1 VTGEALQ
8 ARARLLGY
16 AGLIPFVAAAGGL
29 LMGPPALQA
38 LALRSLLAYGAIILS
53 FMGAVHWGLAMAS
66 TRDDAVTQLS
76 LSVLPG
82 LLGWVALL
90 LPAVPACLL
99 LLAGFTTLY
108 WFDLRAA
115 PRGAVPDWYPALR
128 LPLTTGVLLCLAL
141 ALWRLA

>member
-1 VTGEALQ
+1 VTTVALQ
-8 ARARLLGY
+8 ARARLLGF
-16 AGLIPFVAAAGGL
+16 AGLVPFVSAAGALFFGPAGL
-29 LMGPPALQA
+29 EA
-38 LALRSLLAYGAIILS
+38 LAMRSLLAYGAIILS

-66 TRDDAVTQLS
+66 TREDAVAQLS

-90 LPAVPACLL
+90 LPPTPACLL
-99 LLAGFTTLY
+99 LLVAFIALY

-128 LPLTTGVLLCLAL
+128 LPLTLGVVLCLSL
-141 ALWRLA
+141 TVWWLV

>member
-1 VTGEALQ
+1 VTAQALQ
-8 ARARLLGY
+8 VRARLLGF
-16 AGLIPFVAAAGGL
+16 AGLIPFVAAAGVLVFGPAGL
-29 LMGPPALQA
+29 EA

-53 FMGAVHWGLAMAS
+53 FMGAVHWGLAMS
-66 TRDDAVTQLS
+66 SSRDDAVAQLS

-99 LLAGFTTLY
+99 LLAGFAGLY

-128 LPLTTGVLLCLAL
+128 LPLTTGVLLCLAV

>member
-1 VTGEALQ
+1 MPAEALQ

-16 AGLIPFVAAAGGL
+16 AGLIPFVAAAGAL
-29 LMGPPALQA
+29 LVGPPAVEA
-38 LALRSLLAYGAIILS
+38 LALRSLLAYGAVILS
-53 FMGAVHWGLAMAS
+53 FMGAVHWGLAMTAS
-66 TRDDAVTQLS
+66 RDDAVAQLS

-99 LLAGFTTLY
+99 LLVGFAGLY
-108 WFDLRAA
+108 VFDLRAA

-128 LPLTTGVLLCLAL
+128 LPLTTGVVLCLAV
-141 ALWRLA
+141 ALWQLA